1 MRSLVSIYYF
11 LRVLLFLV
19 TVNQIPSNV
28 SFSVLVFI
36 YLACNILI
44 ALAQLYKRSYM
55 NIADALILANLALII
70 VSQLTLLPSFSTYVG
85 AY

>member
-44 ALAQLYKRSYM
+44 ALAQPCKRPYM